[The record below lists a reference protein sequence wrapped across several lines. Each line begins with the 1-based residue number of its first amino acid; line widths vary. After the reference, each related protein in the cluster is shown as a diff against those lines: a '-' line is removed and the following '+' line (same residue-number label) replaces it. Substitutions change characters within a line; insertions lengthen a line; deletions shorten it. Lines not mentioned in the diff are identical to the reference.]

1 MTNMIKPISTLFM
14 LMSVDGKIST
24 GNTDNL
30 DVDKDFPKIKGIK
43 EGLQQYYDIE
53 QTTDLYSLNS
63 GRVQAKVGV
72 NKPQKNIVKLPVS
85 FLIIDNQ
92 PHLNE
97 IGVDNFIKKS
107 KKLFIIT
114 TNKAHPAFDRKD
126 EENLEIIY
134 YENEIDFVDLFRKL
148 KEDFKIDNL
157 TIQTGATLNSIF
169 LRHKLID
176 KLSIVVAPALVGGK
190 ETPSLIDGKSL
201 SSVNELKDIKALKLV
216 DVKKLNDSYL
226 HLKYNVINET
236 IID

>member
-1 MTNMIKPISTLFM
+1 MIKPISTLFM

-24 GNTDNL
+24 GSTDNL

-43 EGLQQYYDIE
+43 EGLHQYYDIE

-63 GRVQAKVGV
+63 GKVQAKVGA
-72 NKPQKNIVKLPVS
+72 NEPQKNIVKLPVS

-114 TNKAHPAFDRKD
+114 TNKSHPAFNKQD
-126 EENLEIIY
+126 EDNLKIIY

-148 KEDFKIDNL
+148 KQDYGINRV
-157 TIQTGATLNSIF
+157 TIQTGGTLNSIF
-169 LRHKLID
+169 LRNKLID
-176 KLSIVVAPALVGGK
+176 KISIVVAPTLIGGK
-190 ETPSLIDGKSL
+190 DTPSLINGKSL
-201 SSVNELKDIKALKLV
+201 SSVKELSLIKALKLTE
-216 DVKKLNDSYL
+216 VKKLNDSYL
-226 HLKYNVINET
+226 YLKYDVINDT
-236 IID
+236 KID